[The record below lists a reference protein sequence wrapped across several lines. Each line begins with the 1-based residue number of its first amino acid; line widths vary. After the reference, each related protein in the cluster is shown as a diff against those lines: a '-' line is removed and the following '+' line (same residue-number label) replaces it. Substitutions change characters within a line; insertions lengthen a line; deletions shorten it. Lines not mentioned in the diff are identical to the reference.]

1 MSLAETE
8 NLLSDQAF
16 EKIASIAMHDAG
28 LAIPKSKKALVES
41 RIARRLR
48 ALGLNGVSEY
58 IAMLNDVAHASERKE
73 LISIL
78 TTNVSSFYRERHHIE
93 NLTGNVFPDL
103 KTKISSGE
111 TVRIWSAGC
120 SSGQEPYT
128 IAIELL
134 KFFTSAEIENTLVLA
149 TDIDPMILAKARA
162 AQYPE
167 SEMEPIA
174 EVDKN
179 RFFDRDGDTFIA
191 NAKLKSLVRFRE
203 LNLHADWPMQKTF
216 DAIFC
221 RNVLIYFDD
230 AHQKALWPRFHS
242 ALKSR
247 GQLYLGHSERIHPV
261 ETSGFESIGATI
273 YQKTT

>member
-48 ALGLNGVSEY
+48 ALGLGGVSEY
-58 IAMLNDVAHASERKE
+58 IAMLNDAAHASERKE

-103 KTKISSGE
+103 KAKISSGE

-134 KFFTSAEIENTLVLA
+134 KFFTSAEIENMLILA
-149 TDIDPMILAKARA
+149 TDIDPMILAKART
-162 AQYPE
+162 AQYPA

-179 RFFDRDGDTFIA
+179 KFFNRDADTFVA

-242 ALKSR
+242 SLKSK

>member
-1 MSLAETE
+1 MSVVEKE
-8 NLLSDQAF
+8 NTMSDQAF
-16 EKIASIAMHDAG
+16 EKVASIAMHDAG
-28 LAIPKSKKALVES
+28 LAIPKSKKALVQS

-48 ALGLNGVSEY
+48 TLGLDAVGEY
-58 IAMLNDVAHASERKE
+58 IAMLDDVAHSAERKE

-78 TTNVSSFYRERHHIE
+78 TTNVSSFYRERHHIDH
-93 NLTGNVFPDL
+93 LTGSVFADL
-103 KTKISSGE
+103 KAKLSSGD

-134 KFFTSAEIENTLVLA
+134 KHFSSAEIENTLILA
-149 TDIDPMILAKARA
+149 TDIDPMILAKARR
-162 AQYPE
+162 AQYPL
-167 SEMEPIA
+167 SEMDPIS
-174 EVDKN
+174 ETDQKD
-179 RFFDRDGDTFIA
+179 FFQRDGDAFVA
-191 NAKLKSLVRFRE
+191 NNRLKSLVRFRE

-230 AHQKALWPRFHS
+230 AHQKALWPRFHKS
-242 ALKSR
+242 LKSK

>member
-16 EKIASIAMHDAG
+16 EKVASIAMHDAG

-48 ALGLNGVSEY
+48 TLSLGGVNEY
-58 IAMLNDVAHASERKE
+58 IAMLNNVAHASERKE

-93 NLTGNVFPDL
+93 HLTGIVFPDL

-134 KFFTSAEIENTLVLA
+134 NFFTSAEIENTLILA

-162 AQYPE
+162 AQYPA

-174 EVDKN
+174 DVDKN
-179 RFFDRDGDTFIA
+179 KFFNQDGDTFVA

-203 LNLHADWPMQKTF
+203 LNLHADWPMQRTF

-247 GQLYLGHSERIHPV
+247 GNLYLGHSERIHPI
-261 ETSGFESIGATI
+261 EASGFESNGATI